1 MQTESVPAIIFTLQK
16 SQVPLKDRVQ
26 DTLGYSKCAE
36 KHMAGDSSLIPI
48 SNGGEEAFHAAAPTC
63 PSFTSKGSKGSGR
76 GDLKCTEQP
85 EHRSAGWWET
95 GESIGQDRQ
104 TEQTKTP

>member
-1 MQTESVPAIIFTLQK
+1 M
-16 SQVPLKDRVQ
+16 Q